1 MIKRRTM
8 IAAAAAI
15 SVAPAFARSQS
26 KRVSRNFPAGFLWG
40 AATAG
45 HQIEGGN
52 SNSDTWFLENIKPTV
67 FAEPSLD
74 AANSFN
80 LWPQDMDL
88 ARELGLN
95 AYRFSIEWARI
106 EPIEGLFS
114 AAMLDHY
121 KRMIEGA
128 NARGLKPIVTMN
140 HFTAPRWFAAKGG
153 WINPDAPAL
162 FGRYCDTA
170 MRHLGDGIDH
180 LITFNE
186 PNIMRILSAI
196 GLPPQVWDIQRAM
209 LTEAARQTGSA
220 KFASLNAANA
230 EDIEPMQ
237 AILMKAHSAGK
248 AAIKAI
254 RGDLPVGVSLAMF
267 DDQAVG
273 KNSIRD
279 AMRQKLY
286 GGWIELAKRDDF
298 LGVQNYER
306 AIWDDKGKVA
316 PPPGGDRGHMGAEVY
331 PPSLAGAVRYA
342 HAATGVPI
350 FISEHGVGTDND
362 EVRARFIPAAL
373 AELKKVID
381 TGVPVKG
388 YCHWSL
394 IDNFEWIFGYKI
406 HFGLHSVDRLTFA
419 RTAKPSAAVYSGIVK
434 KNGF

>member
-1 MIKRRTM
+1 MINRRTM

-15 SVAPAFARSQS
+15 SAAPAIARS
-26 KRVSRNFPAGFLWG
+26 KPKVVSPTFPDGFLWG
-40 AATAG
+40 ASTAG
-45 HQIEGGN
+45 HQIEGNN

-67 FAEPSLD
+67 FAEPSRD
-74 AANSFN
+74 AANSFH

-88 ARELGLN
+88 AKELGLN

-106 EPIEGLFS
+106 EPVEGLFS
-114 AAMLDHY
+114 MAMLDHY
-121 KRMIEGA
+121 KRMVSGA
-128 NARGLKPIVTMN
+128 RIRGLRPIVTMS
-140 HFTAPRWFAAKGG
+140 HFSTPRWFAAKGG
-153 WINPDAPAL
+153 WTNTKSPAL
-162 FGRYCDTA
+162 FARYCDNVV
-170 MRHLGDGIDH
+170 RHLGDGIDH
-180 LITFNE
+180 VITFNE

-196 GLPPQVWDIQRAM
+196 GLPPKVWEIQKAM
-209 LTEAARQTGSA
+209 LAEAGRQTGSA
-220 KFASLNAANA
+220 KFTALNAANV

-237 AILMKAHSAGK
+237 LVLMEAHKAGK
-248 AAIKAI
+248 AAIKAG
-254 RGDLPVGVSLAMF
+254 RSDLPVGVSLAMF

-286 GGWIELAKRDDF
+286 GGWLNVAQKDDF

-306 AIWDDKGKVA
+306 TVWNDKGKVP

-342 HAATGVPI
+342 HDATGVPI
-350 FISEHGVGTDND
+350 LVSEHGVGTDND

-373 AELKKVID
+373 VELKKAID
-381 TGVPVKG
+381 DGVPVKG

-406 HFGLHSVDRLTFA
+406 HFGLHSFDPVSFA
-419 RTAKPSAAVYSGIVK
+419 RTAKPSAKVYSSIIKRNAV
-434 KNGF
+434 

>member
-1 MIKRRTM
+1 MIDRRTL
-8 IAAAAAI
+8 IAAAAAL
-15 SVAPAFARSQS
+15 SAAPAIAR
-26 KRVSRNFPAGFLWG
+26 KKVKAVSSSFPSGFLWG

-45 HQIEGGN
+45 HQIEGNN

-74 AANSFN
+74 AANSFE
-80 LWPQDMDL
+80 LWPQDMDISK
-88 ARELGLN
+88 ALGLN

-106 EPIEGLFS
+106 EPEEGLFS
-114 AAMLDHY
+114 TAMLDHY
-121 KRMIEGA
+121 ERMIAGA
-128 NARGLKPIVTMN
+128 NARGLKPIVTMS
-140 HFTAPRWFAAKGG
+140 HFTTPRWFAAKGG
-153 WINPDAPAL
+153 WTNPGAPAL
-162 FGRYCDTA
+162 FARYCDKA
-170 MRHLGDGIDH
+170 MRHLGGGIDH

-209 LTEAARQTGSA
+209 LNEAARQSGSE
-220 KFASLNAANA
+220 KFVALNAANA

-237 AILMKAHSAGK
+237 RVLMEAHKAGK

-267 DDQAVG
+267 DDQAAG

-286 GGWIELAKRDDF
+286 SGWIDLAKQDDF

-306 AIWDDKGKVA
+306 TIWDNKGKVA

-350 FISEHGVGTDND
+350 LVSEHGVGTDND
-362 EVRARFIPAAL
+362 DVRARFIPAAL

-381 TGVPVKG
+381 AGIPVKG

-406 HFGLHSVDRLTFA
+406 HFGLHNVDRLTFA
-419 RTAKPSAAVYSGIVK
+419 RTAKPSAAVYSEIVK